1 MIDDCA
7 FGRIVIDGKVY
18 TSDLIIYPDGHIEDN
33 WWRASGHRLS
43 SGDIQKLIH
52 SKPDVIVAGKGVSGQ
67 MKPEKALENLLHKQG
82 IKFIAQSNQKAMEIY
97 NNLISKVNVGACF
110 HLTC

>member
-18 TSDLIIYPDGHIEDN
+18 TSDLIIYPDGHVEDN
-33 WWRASGHRLS
+33 WWRKSGHRLS
-43 SGDIQKLIH
+43 SGDIRKLIK
-52 SKPDVIVAGKGVSGQ
+52 SRPDVIIAGKGVSGQ
-67 MKPEKALENLLHKQG
+67 MKPEKELENMLHKKR
-82 IKFIAQSNQKAMEIY
+82 IEFIAESNRKAMESY
-97 NNLISKVNVGACF
+97 NKLAPKERVGACF